1 MVSEPDSSHEQAS
14 VMAVSSSSLPPN
26 LSLLISNFQSLVT
39 VKLDSSNFL
48 IWKHQLQNVLRATEL
63 FDFVTGVIPCPA
75 SQILDPSGK
84 VIENPEFA
92 RWKIIDAHLLSCI
105 TATLSSSVFSTVLHC
120 QH

>member
-75 SQILDPSGK
+75 PQILDPSGK
-84 VIENPEFA
+84 VIENPKFA
-92 RWKIIDAHLLSCI
+92 RWKIIDAQC
-105 TATLSSSVFSTVLHC
+105 
-120 QH
+120 